1 MRSSRTKIATAAVI
15 GLGALGAGVAS
26 AASTKVYVDSCGHIA
41 KKPTAIRIG
50 CGVDSQYWT
59 HLHWVKY
66 GTNGAKATGQVRVP
80 GAGPWSGT
88 LNLSKP
94 TRYKGKLVFD
104 KATWRVPKGPGAIFP
119 PGSSAVGPVL

>member
-1 MRSSRTKIATAAVI
+1 MHSGRTKLAIAAVI
-15 GLGALGAGVAS
+15 GLGALSAAGAS
-26 AASTKVYVDSCGHIA
+26 AAGTRVYVDSCRHIGI
-41 KKPTAIRIG
+41 KPAAIRIG

-59 HLHWVKY
+59 RLHWVRY
-66 GTNGAKATGQVRVP
+66 GPSSAKATGQVRVP

-94 TRYKGKLVFD
+94 TMYKGKLVFD